1 MYLSLKIIH
10 VTCALLSITGFL
22 LRSLLMFIDSPYL
35 RHKVVLITPHLV
47 DTVFLLSGFS
57 IAFWLDLALFDH
69 AWLMT
74 KLMLLMFYLLFVG
87 VALSRGS
94 TKKVRISA
102 FLMALLTFSYMIGI
116 ALSKS
121 PASWFALG

>member
-22 LRSLLMFIDSPYL
+22 LRSFLMFIDSPLL
-35 RHKVVLITPHLV
+35 RHKAVLITPHLV

-57 IAFWLDLALFDH
+57 IAFWLDLTLFDH
-69 AWLMT
+69 AWLIT

-87 VALSRGS
+87 IALSRGTTKSIRVASFFLALS
-94 TKKVRISA
+94 TFA
-102 FLMALLTFSYMIGI
+102 YMVGI